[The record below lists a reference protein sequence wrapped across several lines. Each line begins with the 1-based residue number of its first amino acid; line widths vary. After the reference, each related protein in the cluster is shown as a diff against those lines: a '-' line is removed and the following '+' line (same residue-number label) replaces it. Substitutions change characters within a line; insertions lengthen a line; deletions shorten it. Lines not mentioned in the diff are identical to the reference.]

1 MAEAITGLGRLDI
14 GRAGPSKL
22 IIDNARVEANV
33 LLSVLTTG
41 RGELEVT
48 GPNARLGGNL
58 FNTGEG
64 SSIITVQNG
73 AAMVNGHMTFGL
85 DDASNDQLIVTG
97 AGSKLKVTT
106 AGDVG
111 DGVLLAAV
119 EGTASISVLDGGT
132 IETWQTR
139 VGGVDT
145 TIAVPFPMPGLGE
158 FQPLETARANR
169 PG

>member
-1 MAEAITGLGRLDI
+1 MERTQLRWILIKWCTPLERQKGDVTIDLGGNKLSFTDDSTFSTQGWLEIDSSTATPTVFTLKNGMAEAITGLGRLDI

-73 AAMVNGHMTFGL
+73 
-85 DDASNDQLIVTG
+85 SR
-97 AGSKLKVTT
+97 
-106 AGDVG
+106 
-111 DGVLLAAV
+111 DG
-119 EGTASISVLDGGT
+119 
-132 IETWQTR
+132 Q
-139 VGGVDT
+139 
-145 TIAVPFPMPGLGE
+145 
-158 FQPLETARANR
+158 RAHDLWSGR
-169 PG
+169 GQ